1 MKLILIFLNKDTKS
15 FWKTW
20 NSKFRESPN
29 NSTFIDGQGDSFNIA
44 KSFSDYFVNI
54 YVVSS
59 LDSNAV
65 DEFNRL
71 YKSHNTQV
79 VASMPVVDVESIE
92 KCINLLKCNKSAGH
106 DGIFAEHLLNSHPSI
121 VTHLKIL
128 FHLILSHAHVPAS
141 FGKGVVIPIIKDKH
155 GALSSMENYRP
166 ITLSPIISKVFESF
180 LLELYSKFLPSD
192 LLQFGFKKS
201 LGCSNAIF
209 ILRQVIDYFN
219 SRRSNVYI
227 ASLDA
232 SKAFD
237 RINHFKLFSTL
248 CNKGVPIVFINVI
261 INWYGKLTNV
271 VRWNG
276 HYSPPFN
283 VNSGVR
289 QGSLLSPILFNAY
302 VDIFINRLRQAGL
315 GCRLHN
321 MYVGVILYAD
331 DMLLISAS
339 IIDLQLM
346 LDHCG
351 LIGDGLG
358 MKFNSSKCKCI
369 VVGPNSISHKA
380 TLTLK
385 EKHILWVDEIKY
397 LGLWLS
403 SNKCF
408 KINLNETRR
417 NFFVSVNCSL
427 SKCKYTCDMVKLQ
440 LMESHCLPILMY
452 ALESLNIKQS
462 EVKEIN
468 SWWNSVYR
476 KIFGYNKWES
486 VRTLICHLGR
496 LDILHM
502 LTLRRICF
510 IKSSLLNNHNNE
522 ILKEAVKVYLCKGEF
537 REVLCMYHSDLTWS
551 ISKLKAKMHIAFQI
565 ECGLSHSS
573 LIT

>member
-1 MKLILIFLNKDTKS
+1 MLHCEANCKCEWHCSIIDDYYNNIVDCLLKASNLCVPNIPVKCLKPYWSVELDKLKEASIDMHTLWRTCGCPRQGVINSARLTAKFDYKQAIKRAAVEFERVNANEIDSYFLNKDTKS

-54 YVVSS
+54 YVDSS
-59 LDSNAV
+59 HDTNAV

-192 LLQFGFKKS
+192 HLQFGFKKS

-261 INWYGKLTNV
+261 IN
-271 VRWNG
+271 
-276 HYSPPFN
+276 
-283 VNSGVR
+283 
-289 QGSLLSPILFNAY
+289 
-302 VDIFINRLRQAGL
+302 
-315 GCRLHN
+315 
-321 MYVGVILYAD
+321 
-331 DMLLISAS
+331 
-339 IIDLQLM
+339 
-346 LDHCG
+346 
-351 LIGDGLG
+351 
-358 MKFNSSKCKCI
+358 
-369 VVGPNSISHKA
+369 
-380 TLTLK
+380 
-385 EKHILWVDEIKY
+385 
-397 LGLWLS
+397 
-403 SNKCF
+403 
-408 KINLNETRR
+408 
-417 NFFVSVNCSL
+417 
-427 SKCKYTCDMVKLQ
+427 
-440 LMESHCLPILMY
+440 
-452 ALESLNIKQS
+452 
-462 EVKEIN
+462 
-468 SWWNSVYR
+468 
-476 KIFGYNKWES
+476 
-486 VRTLICHLGR
+486 
-496 LDILHM
+496 
-502 LTLRRICF
+502 
-510 IKSSLLNNHNNE
+510 
-522 ILKEAVKVYLCKGEF
+522 
-537 REVLCMYHSDLTWS
+537 
-551 ISKLKAKMHIAFQI
+551 
-565 ECGLSHSS
+565 
-573 LIT
+573 